1 MTDPVKPYNSA
12 DPGPPP
18 NVDLKD
24 VINTF
29 LNLSRKTNLN

>member
-24 VINTF
+24 VI
-29 LNLSRKTNLN
+29 